1 LYLGEKEAM
10 RHDIAFS
17 SDGVTLRGWLYLPEI
32 GFAPFPA
39 VVMAHGFALVKEQ
52 GLEQYAE
59 AFTAAGMA
67 TVVFDNRLIH
77 KSSTPY

>member
-1 LYLGEKEAM
+1 M

-52 GLEQYAE
+52 GLDQYAE
-59 AFTAAGMA
+59 AFAAAGMA
-67 TVVFDNRLIH
+67 TVVFDNR
-77 KSSTPY
+77 SRRC